1 MANQNSIR
9 NKTVFRSELIGMV
22 FIILLGSALHF
33 TYELSGQNPLIGV
46 FSAINESVW
55 EHLKLAFWPSILF
68 MLVQYLL
75 MRKSTHNF
83 FVAKALGA
91 SLMIVTI
98 PTIFYSYTAVTGKSI
113 FTIDIASFI
122 IAVILG
128 QLASYKLLIKAPISQ
143 KLTLIGIGVLI
154 VLSIVFMLFT
164 FCPPQI
170 GLFQDPVT
178 GTYGIR

>member
-1 MANQNSIR
+1 MANRNFIR
-9 NKTVFRSELIGMV
+9 NKRVFRSELIGMV

-33 TYELSGQNPLIGV
+33 TYELSGHNLLVGI

-68 MLVQYLL
+68 MLGQYWL

-83 FVAKALGA
+83 FLAKALGV

-98 PTIFYSYTAVTGKSI
+98 PAIFYSYTAITGESI
-113 FTIDIASFI
+113 FIIDIGSFI

-128 QLASYKLLIKAPISQ
+128 QLASYKLLIRVQMSQRLAIIS
-143 KLTLIGIGVLI
+143 IGVLI
-154 VLSIVFMLFT
+154 LLSAVFALFT
-164 FCPPQI
+164 LYPPQI

-178 GTYGIR
+178 GTYGIG